1 MANFNHMKSV
11 GPRINFKSRFDS
23 QWGVSVLRSGER
35 RPATPGNKIYTSL
48 MTFIR
53 FSLYIC
59 RNLVSYANPYIAILG
74 AVKKY
79 FLSEQSGPEEG

>member
-1 MANFNHMKSV
+1 M
-11 GPRINFKSRFDS
+11 
-23 QWGVSVLRSGER
+23 LRPGER

-53 FSLYIC
+53 FSLDIC
-59 RNLVSYANPYIAILG
+59 RKLVSYANPYIAILG

-79 FLSEQSGPEEG
+79 FLSV